1 MSSST
6 NLRVDKSGQMVLIMK
21 LHALAWNYHDG
32 HIKPELLTDSQKER
46 AVYKLPEFIDYAGY
60 VFFFPSIF
68 TGPAFDVRRE
78 DENYEQFHE
87 KRPSKP
93 PVNAATD

>member
-1 MSSST
+1 
-6 NLRVDKSGQMVLIMK
+6 MVLIMK

-32 HIKPELLTDSQKER
+32 HMKPELLTDSQKER

-68 TGPAFDVRRE
+68 TGPAFDVSSGL
-78 DENYEQFHE
+78 
-87 KRPSKP
+87 K
-93 PVNAATD
+93 